1 MSWEARSGA
10 WLQSRENQI
19 SASAWSIK
27 IIVVSSCCSRHT
39 RSVHV
44 QERIHFERER
54 EREREE
60 SDLYSVSMLCF
71 FVKEGKYF
79 PVIKL

>member
-1 MSWEARSGA
+1 M
-10 WLQSRENQI
+10 LQLFLVKRY
-19 SASAWSIK
+19 AS
-27 IIVVSSCCSRHT
+27 IVLVKRF
-39 RSVHV
+39 
-44 QERIHFERER
+44 ERERER

>member
-1 MSWEARSGA
+1 M
-10 WLQSRENQI
+10 LQLFLVKRY
-19 SASAWSIK
+19 AS
-27 IIVVSSCCSRHT
+27 IVLVKR
-39 RSVHV
+39 
-44 QERIHFERER
+44 FERER

-79 PVIKL
+79 PAIKL

>member
-1 MSWEARSGA
+1 M
-10 WLQSRENQI
+10 LQLFLVKRY
-19 SASAWSIK
+19 AS
-27 IIVVSSCCSRHT
+27 IVLVKR
-39 RSVHV
+39 
-44 QERIHFERER
+44 FER

-79 PVIKL
+79 PAIKL

>member
-1 MSWEARSGA
+1 M
-10 WLQSRENQI
+10 LQLFLVKRY
-19 SASAWSIK
+19 AS
-27 IIVVSSCCSRHT
+27 IVLVKR
-39 RSVHV
+39 
-44 QERIHFERER
+44 FERER